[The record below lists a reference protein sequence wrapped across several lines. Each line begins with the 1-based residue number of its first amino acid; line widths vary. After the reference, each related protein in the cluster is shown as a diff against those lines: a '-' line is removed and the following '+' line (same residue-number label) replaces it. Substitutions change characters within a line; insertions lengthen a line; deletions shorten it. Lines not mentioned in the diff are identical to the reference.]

1 MAINHWSDEEIQE
14 FLDGKSSISESL
26 LEEHLKTCVA
36 CKKSFQYYQNLYSGL
51 RQDPKFQ
58 LSGNFAQTILSR
70 IPQFAS
76 VPARFKF
83 SDLFI
88 GSIGIAALLGAMIF
102 FIDFGAVT
110 DALAKF
116 SFPAVKADIQN
127 WFHNSVSTLNG
138 GLLLIG
144 SSVLTL
150 LVTATLDRLL
160 SGPKYR

>member
-1 MAINHWSDEEIQE
+1 MAIKHWSDEEIQE

-26 LEEHLKTCVA
+26 LEEHLKTCAA
-36 CKKSFQYYQNLYSGL
+36 CGKSFQYYRNLYSEL

-58 LSGNFAQTILSR
+58 LPANFTQKVISR

-76 VPARFKF
+76 VSARFKF
-83 SDLFI
+83 SDIFI

-102 FIDFGAVT
+102 FIDFSAVAE
-110 DALAKF
+110 ALAKF
-116 SFPAVKADIQN
+116 SFPAVKEDLQN
-127 WFHNSVSTLNG
+127 WFHNSISTLNG
-138 GLLLIG
+138 GVLLIG

-160 SGPKYR
+160 SGSKYR